1 MPSRAGQRGVG
12 RRVPS
17 GLVPPLMTCHQ
28 SVLNRHRG
36 PPRAP
41 IQRAGRGP
49 VDLRSQEAPK
59 CTPSS
64 RSHRHCPHSQRAPT
78 HRLALHLCLN
88 AVAHRRQDG
97 LWLSQHRSHSSQAED
112 RCYLL
117 FSRKLASPRPQQSR
131 RTSSVPGAVLCSC
144 DTPGDRAPWSS
155 FSLVDEGTG
164 CKSEA
169 THPGLCPS
177 PLHD

>member
-1 MPSRAGQRGVG
+1 MTFGVCFSAGWSWALFQPLASSSPSSP
-12 RRVPS
+12 VPS
-17 GLVPPLMTCHQ
+17 AFPCRPVWRGTQGPIWACPPTDDLPPECVKQTP
-28 SVLNRHRG
+28 G

-59 CTPSS
+59 CAPSS
-64 RSHRHCPHSQRAPT
+64 RPHRHCPHSRRAPT

-88 AVAHRRQDG
+88 AIAYRRQDG

-117 FSRKLASPRPQQSR
+117 FSGKLASPRPQQSH
-131 RTSSVPGAVLCSC
+131 RTSSVPGAVLCPCGS
-144 DTPGDRAPWSS
+144 
-155 FSLVDEGTG
+155 
-164 CKSEA
+164 
-169 THPGLCPS
+169 
-177 PLHD
+177 